1 MSEQAVAKGAKA
13 LADYNPMD
21 PAVVENPYQYYK
33 DLRQEA
39 PVFQCPH
46 TGLFMISRYDLIVE
60 ACRQPDVFSN
70 QFGGLLRGRH
80 GTAPE
85 VIEVAKSGYQIVDT
99 MLTADPPRHTRY
111 RALSLKA
118 FTPKRVN
125 ETEPFVSKTTNDL
138 IDRFIDKGEVEFMS
152 QFCQPLPLSV
162 IANQL
167 GVPAEDMPL
176 FRRWS
181 DSFTAQL
188 GGFAGLEGEVAAMKN
203 IVEFQHYFAKKC
215 EEKRATPTADI
226 ISDLVHA
233 QVEGE
238 RPLDMSELLSILQ
251 QLLVAGNETT
261 ASTLCE
267 GMYYLISN
275 PAQLKAVT
283 DDPALIPN
291 LVEEVLRLSAPTQN
305 MFRVVTKDTTIGG
318 VKIPQGSGVLLR
330 FGSGNRDEA
339 KYGDGESF
347 DVRRDNA
354 RTHLAFG
361 YGIHTCLG
369 AALARKEMNVAFPI
383 LLKRLKNLRFVAGKN
398 DFKHTP
404 SFVLRGMPKL
414 HIAFDKA

>member
-1 MSEQAVAKGAKA
+1 MTGTNTATRAKA
-13 LADYNPMD
+13 PADYNPMD
-21 PAVVENPYQYYK
+21 PALVEDPYQYYK
-33 DLRQEA
+33 DLRAEA

-46 TGLFMISRYDLIVE
+46 TKLYMVSRYDLIVE

-70 QFGGLLRGRH
+70 QFGQLLRGRH
-80 GTAPE
+80 ATAPE

-111 RALSLKA
+111 RALSMKA

-125 ETEPFVSKTTNDL
+125 EVEPFAVQTANAL
-138 IDRFIDKGEVEFMS
+138 IDSFIDKGEVEFMS
-152 QFCQPLPLSV
+152 AFCQPLPLSV

-167 GVPAEDMPL
+167 GVPATDMPL

-215 EEKRATPTADI
+215 EEKRANPTSDI

-238 RPLDMSELLSILQ
+238 RPLDMAELLSILQ

-261 ASTLCE
+261 ASSLCE

-275 PAQLKAVT
+275 PAQLAAVQA
-283 DDPALIPN
+283 DPSLVPN
-291 LVEEVLRLSAPTQN
+291 LVEEVLRMATPTQN
-305 MFRVVTKDTTIGG
+305 MFRVTTRDTVLGG
-318 VKIPQGSGVLLR
+318 VKILQGAGVLLR

-339 KYGDGESF
+339 KYADAETF
-347 DVRRDNA
+347 DIKRENA

-383 LLKRLKNLRFVAGKN
+383 LLKRLANLRFVPGKN

-414 HIAFDKA
+414 WIAFDKA